1 MNTSGTII
9 ELNNELNK
17 EEVALVEKFLLN
29 MTDAGY
35 VEIYK
40 AKEYSNNSCFAHTIA
55 EEINQMNADD
65 FVGND

>member
-29 MTDAGY
+29 IQII
-35 VEIYK
+35 VLLHI
-40 AKEYSNNSCFAHTIA
+40 
-55 EEINQMNADD
+55 Q
-65 FVGND
+65 